1 MSKNVLLCG
10 VGGQG
15 TVLSSKLLAAAAMAK
30 GIPVLTAETIGMAQ
44 RGGSVTS
51 HLRMGENMYSPLI
64 GKGQADLLLAFEPG
78 EAVRN
83 LPYLKKGGI
92 VVTNTRPVR
101 PVTGTLTGVDYTGME
116 MVDFLKAKAGRVT
129 VVDGDQAATDLGS
142 SRVLNV
148 VLLGAAV
155 ESGVL
160 AITKEDIRAAILA
173 KIAPRFHELNMRAID
188 YIKTEENENHEDQ

>member
-83 LPYLKKGGI
+83 LPYLKKGGL

-116 MVDFLKAKAGRVT
+116 MVDFLKAKAGRVI
-129 VVDGDQAATDLGS
+129 VVDGDQAAADLGS